1 MSLYTHKWTDVLMER
16 IRKNVNSRLMHDFKA
31 SFNNKLFSNRL
42 KKTDNYVQQNW
53 MMKFKQVERGE
64 FTKNNVAEITPR
76 MVRPTSLMH
85 IYLVNVETNEYAETI
100 KSPSFH
106 WKILHHG
113 LKRETSISL
122 VSSQA

>member
-53 MMKFKQVERGE
+53 MMKSKQVERGIHKE
-64 FTKNNVAEITPR
+64 QRGRNNTTHGQTDLTDA
-76 MVRPTSLMH
+76 
-85 IYLVNVETNEYAETI
+85 YL
-100 KSPSFH
+100 SC
-106 WKILHHG
+106 
-113 LKRETSISL
+113 KR
-122 VSSQA
+122 